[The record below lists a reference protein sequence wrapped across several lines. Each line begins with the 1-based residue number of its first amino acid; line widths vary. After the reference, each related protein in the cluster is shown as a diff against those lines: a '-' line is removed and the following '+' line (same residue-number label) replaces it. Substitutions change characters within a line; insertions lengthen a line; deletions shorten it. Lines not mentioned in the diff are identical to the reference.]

1 MPEPARRTSK
11 MLKDLMSPE
20 VLSTAE
26 QMRARV
32 ARARAAGQSIGLVP
46 TMGALHAGHASLVD
60 ASHRECGLTVA
71 TVFVNPTQFGPNED
85 FSRYPRTLEGDLA
98 LLAQHGADCVFVPA
112 ADQIYPPGDE
122 TLVDVGGVARPLE
135 GACRPGH
142 FQGVATVVLKL
153 FLLATPDVAFFG
165 RKDYQQSLVVRR
177 LVKDFALPI
186 EIRVCPTIREP
197 DGLALSS
204 RNRYLSAGERQRALA
219 LSRSLALA
227 TRFVREGTV
236 DAREIVQ
243 AMRAELTASQLTID
257 YVALA
262 DPDTLAPVAQIDRPA
277 VALIAA
283 RVGSTRLIDNEL
295 ITP

>member
-1 MPEPARRTSK
+1 
-11 MLKDLMSPE
+11 MSPE
-20 VLSTAE
+20 LLSTAD
-26 QMRARV
+26 QLRARV
-32 ARARAAGQSIGLVP
+32 AQARAAGRSIGLVP

-60 ASHRECGLTVA
+60 ASQRECGLTVA
-71 TVFVNPTQFGPNED
+71 TIFVNPTQFGPNED

-98 LLAQHGADCVFVPA
+98 LLGRHGADCVFVPA
-112 ADQIYPPGDE
+112 TEQIYPPGHE
-122 TLVDVGGVARPLE
+122 TTVDVGSVARPLE

-153 FLLATPDVAFFG
+153 FLLAQPDVAFFG

-177 LVKDFALPI
+177 LIADFDLPI
-186 EIRVCPTIREP
+186 QLRVCPTIREP

-204 RNRYLSAGERQRALA
+204 RNRYLSADERQRALA

-227 TRFVREGTV
+227 ARLVREGTLDV
-236 DAREIVQ
+236 GQIER
-243 AMRAELTASQLTID
+243 AMRAELAASELAIE

-262 DPDTLAPVAQIDRPA
+262 DPETLAPVERIDRPA
-277 VALIAA
+277 VALVAA
-283 RVGSTRLIDNEL
+283 RLGKTRLIDNEP

>member
-1 MPEPARRTSK
+1 MLTDLTLPELLT
-11 MLKDLMSPE
+11 
-20 VLSTAE
+20 TAD
-26 QMRARV
+26 QLRVRV
-32 ARARAAGQSIGLVP
+32 AQARAAGRSIGLVP

-71 TVFVNPTQFGPNED
+71 TIFVNPTQFGPNED

-98 LLAQHGADCVFVPA
+98 LLGRHGTDCVFAPTTDA
-112 ADQIYPPGDE
+112 IYPPGHE
-122 TLVDVGGVARPLE
+122 TTVDVGSVARPLE
-135 GACRPGH
+135 GVCRPGH

-153 FLLATPDVAFFG
+153 LLLAQPDVAFFG

-177 LVKDFALPI
+177 LIRDFGLPI
-186 EIRVCPTIREP
+186 QLRICPTIREP

-204 RNRYLSAGERQRALA
+204 RNRYLSADERQRALA

-227 TRFVREGTV
+227 ARLVREGTL
-236 DAREIVQ
+236 DAATIEA
-243 AMRAELTASQLTID
+243 AMRAELTAADLMIE

-262 DPDTLAPVAQIDRPA
+262 DPETLAPVARIDRPA
-277 VALIAA
+277 VALVAA
-283 RVGSTRLIDNEL
+283 RLGSTRLIDNEP